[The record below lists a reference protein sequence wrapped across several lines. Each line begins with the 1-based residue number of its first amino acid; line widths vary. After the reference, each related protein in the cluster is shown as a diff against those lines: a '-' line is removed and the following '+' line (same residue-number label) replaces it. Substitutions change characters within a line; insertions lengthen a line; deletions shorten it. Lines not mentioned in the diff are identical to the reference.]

1 VKNLNKV
8 AVIVVCALSLSGLA
22 FSQKVFSIVAVPG
35 STPNTAIAINNY
47 GQVVVNTGTSSS
59 YKVTL
64 WNRVSGAENIGLIGT
79 SSGGM
84 AVSDTNQVVGAGD
97 ADSLGYLQAFIWQ
110 STTGLRWLGSLG
122 GNYSAANGVNA
133 SGTVVGV
140 SNTGTNTQHAFVWT
154 AAAGMQ
160 DLTADLTS
168 VGGATAIAVNATN
181 QVVGYYYPNGTRT
194 PVGFLWT
201 QTGGLQNLGS
211 TGTLPFAINNS
222 GTVVGQS
229 AFASGARHAFSW
241 TEAGGIT
248 DLGTLGGSQSAALS
262 INKLGWIAGT
272 SLSTGKSGL
281 VHGFLW
287 TPTDGMKDLTVLAGL
302 GATEQAYSI
311 ELNDSGVVAVSTNK
325 GSFLL
330 VPKITGKFTS
340 SQNPSVVGQS
350 VTLTASLTS
359 VAGAPPDGDTVTF
372 SVGSKVLGSAVLN
385 GGVAEFTTAALVAGK
400 NSIVVNFNGDANYT
414 PTKFTALAQVV
425 NP

>member
-1 VKNLNKV
+1 
-8 AVIVVCALSLSGLA
+8 
-22 FSQKVFSIVAVPG
+22 
-35 STPNTAIAINNY
+35 
-47 GQVVVNTGTSSS
+47 
-59 YKVTL
+59 
-64 WNRVSGAENIGLIGT
+64 
-79 SSGGM
+79 
-84 AVSDTNQVVGAGD
+84 
-97 ADSLGYLQAFIWQ
+97 
-110 STTGLRWLGSLG
+110 
-122 GNYSAANGVNA
+122 
-133 SGTVVGV
+133 
-140 SNTGTNTQHAFVWT
+140 
-154 AAAGMQ
+154 
-160 DLTADLTS
+160 
-168 VGGATAIAVNATN
+168 
-181 QVVGYYYPNGTRT
+181 VVGYYYPNGTRT